1 MEIKKI
7 FKKLCEDPP
16 LYEKQLSTKRR
27 VNQKFF
33 QKKKRKKTTKK
44 KEPCQ
49 KLHGFSEVKQ
59 KNFQKNTFFWNFF
72 GITLNLKHFFLE
84 LFLFFLKKL
93 FSKKIQKT
101 KKIEIEP
108 V

>member
-72 GITLNLKHFFLE
+72 CMSVWSV
-84 LFLFFLKKL
+84 

>member
-16 LYEKQLSTKRR
+16 LYEKQPLTKRR

-59 KNFQKNTFFWNFF
+59 KNFQKNIFFWNFF
-72 GITLNLKHFFLE
+72 CFF
-84 LFLFFLKKL
+84 
-93 FSKKIQKT
+93 
-101 KKIEIEP
+101 
-108 V
+108 

>member
-59 KNFQKNTFFWNFF
+59 KNFQKNIFFFGTFFVFF
-72 GITLNLKHFFLE
+72 EKSFFKKNKKNE
-84 LFLFFLKKL
+84 KKKSPVKNSRVFLK
-93 FSKKIQKT
+93 
-101 KKIEIEP
+101 
-108 V
+108 